1 MSEERLKRVQELALA
16 RADRHL
22 KELKS
27 LIDSEGPAVAVAVF
41 ASACA
46 DVAGAALATHNDP
59 DVRDGGQLGFALAL
73 NLAVDKYRIQY
84 EALEAIE
91 KAMS

>member
-1 MSEERLKRVQELALA
+1 MREERLQRVQELALA

-27 LIDSEGPAVAVAVF
+27 LIDSEGPGVAVAVF
-41 ASACA
+41 ISACA

-73 NLAVDKYRIQY
+73 RIAVDKYRVQY
-84 EALEAIE
+84 EAVDAIE